1 MLRTPENFLRSCS
14 LDSSPSHGPLRG
26 ISGASAGSWA
36 RLTSGASLG
45 DAEQSREFRRG
56 FSEDDLAVACEQI
69 FRSMEMER
77 LPLFEL
83 LCGLGHTEMEARV
96 METQLLPLLPSTK
109 DGTVSCQELLKFLA
123 GSAKDEALLRLASG
137 GAP

>member
-1 MLRTPENFLRSCS
+1 MAFGVHTM
-14 LDSSPSHGPLRG
+14 
-26 ISGASAGSWA
+26 WMK
-36 RLTSGASLG
+36 